1 MKKHKQFMKNP
12 ESGYGGKTW
21 ELGGKSWECGGK
33 KRPPKSTKN
42 KRTFQP
48 RESLVFGEM
57 IDDVKFGCRLIPLTL
72 TFSLSYSTLW
82 DAMVGQCPRDYV

>member
-72 TFSLSYSTLW
+72 
-82 DAMVGQCPRDYV
+82 